1 MNNKSLKVFDE
12 ESLCNSPTLQ
22 RLSVLSKISPINVNN
37 RDEVIN
43 ALASS
48 LVYLVEAFDHK
59 QIDFQSKA
67 DEHAFFLMM
76 LVAFEI
82 TTQIQPVSAV
92 RH

>member
-1 MNNKSLKVFDE
+1 MNKVFDE
-12 ESLCNSPTLQ
+12 ELLCNSPTLQ
-22 RLSVLSKISPINVNN
+22 RLSILSKVNPINVNN

-48 LVYLVEAFDHK
+48 LVYLVEAFDSK
-59 QIDFQSKA
+59 QIDFKSKA

-76 LVAFEI
+76 LTAFEI